1 MIFILNRLH
10 KDIDKYGKY
19 KIKSFGTIRHNI
31 RELWLNLSGYQE
43 FVDKLTKN
51 TKITRDIYKVMLENT
66 IEVYE
71 QENLLRHVEK
81 NIKQIKCKKK

>member
-1 MIFILNRLH
+1 MQSKRECNFSEVQDKH
-10 KDIDKYGKY
+10 KW

-43 FVDKLTKN
+43 FVNYLTKN